1 MFTYTPNTAFVGADK
16 FLYKVCDNGIPQL
29 CDTAILFIDVLPVND
44 EPIANV
50 DHFAVVINN
59 TLSGTVVN
67 NDVDIDSGTLT
78 TTIVSTTSSGT
89 LTLNAD
95 GTFTYTPNQ
104 GFLGVDSFVYTLCD
118 DGVPPLCDTA
128 IAFIKVTLMNHP
140 PIAIDDVATGV
151 DGLSLTGDV
160 LINDKDP
167 MEIR

>member
-1 MFTYTPNTAFVGADK
+1 M
-16 FLYKVCDNGIPQL
+16 
-29 CDTAILFIDVLPVND
+29 
-44 EPIANV
+44 
-50 DHFAVVINN
+50 
-59 TLSGTVVN
+59 
-67 NDVDIDSGTLT
+67 
-78 TTIVSTTSSGT
+78 
-89 LTLNAD
+89 
-95 GTFTYTPNQ
+95 
-104 GFLGVDSFVYTLCD
+104 DSFVYTLCD